1 MWSFYLLILP
11 VIGAEGR
18 FTVHKRSL
26 GQSNIFTSVCHSV
39 HGRCGGGGR
48 VCIQGDLH
56 PGGSCIQ
63 EGLHLGGL
71 HTGGICIEGVCV
83 ADTPCIQWDTMGYS
97 QQVGGTHPPEMH
109 SCLRKCSLLFVQCHG
124 KFSCSPVANNGKA
137 HSKILFL
144 KTYG

>member
-1 MWSFYLLILP
+1 MVQKVYRPQTKFGVKEY
-11 VIGAEGR
+11 
-18 FTVHKRSL
+18 FHKRLS
-26 GQSNIFTSVCHSV
+26 FCPREVW
-39 HGRCGGGGR
+39 GGGR

-56 PGGSCIQ
+56 PGGI
-63 EGLHLGGL
+63 LHPGGSASRRSAYRGNL
-71 HTGGICIEGVCV
+71 HRGGVC